1 MLGAAEE
8 FEMLPGRG
16 VCARIDGKCI
26 LEGKAALLLEHGVE
40 MTMPGEAGD
49 YIDRGCTATYVAA
62 EGEFIGFLAL
72 SDTLHEESAATI
84 KLNMT
89 LSMTLSMTLN
99 FVAITLAIIGT
110 LNPVVGAGIY
120 YLSKEKHDPESKKIY
135 TVVSVIG
142 GAVAIVCA
150 VLLAVV

>member
-49 YIDRGCTATYVAA
+49 YIDRGYTATYMAA

-72 SDTLHEESAATI
+72 SDTLREESAATSSS
-84 KLNMT
+84 T
-89 LSMTLSMTLN
+89 
-99 FVAITLAIIGT
+99 
-110 LNPVVGAGIY
+110 
-120 YLSKEKHDPESKKIY
+120 
-135 TVVSVIG
+135 
-142 GAVAIVCA
+142 
-150 VLLAVV
+150 

>member
-1 MLGAAEE
+1 MERSFIHEASY
-8 FEMLPGRG
+8 
-16 VCARIDGKCI
+16 
-26 LEGKAALLLEHGVE
+26 GKAALLLEHGVE

-49 YIDRGCTATYVAA
+49 YIDRGCTATYVAE

-72 SDTLHEESAATI
+72 SDTLREESAATI
-84 KLNMT
+84 KLN
-89 LSMTLSMTLN
+89 MTLSMTLN

-120 YLSKEKHDPESKKIY
+120 YLSKEKHDPESKTIY

-142 GAVAIVCA
+142 GAIAIVCA
-150 VLLAVV
+150 VLLAVA

>member
-1 MLGAAEE
+1 M
-8 FEMLPGRG
+8 
-16 VCARIDGKCI
+16 
-26 LEGKAALLLEHGVE
+26 
-40 MTMPGEAGD
+40 
-49 YIDRGCTATYVAA
+49 AA

-72 SDTLHEESAATI
+72 SDTLREESAATI
-84 KLNMT
+84 KLN
-89 LSMTLSMTLN
+89 MTLSMTLN

-110 LNPVVGAGIY
+110 LNPVVRAGIY

-150 VLLAVV
+150 VLLALRKTAPEATGEKRLILTAK

>member
-1 MLGAAEE
+1 MERSFIHEASY
-8 FEMLPGRG
+8 
-16 VCARIDGKCI
+16 
-26 LEGKAALLLEHGVE
+26 GKAALLLEHGVE

-72 SDTLHEESAATI
+72 SDTLREESAATI
-84 KLNMT
+84 KLN
-89 LSMTLSMTLN
+89 MTLSMTLN

-142 GAVAIVCA
+142 GAIAIVCA
-150 VLLAVV
+150 VLLAVA

>member
-40 MTMPGEAGD
+40 MTMSGEAGD

-72 SDTLHEESAATI
+72 SDTLREESAATI
-84 KLNMT
+84 KLN
-89 LSMTLSMTLN
+89 MTLN

-150 VLLAVV
+150 VLLAVA

>member
-26 LEGKAALLLEHGVE
+26 LEGEAALLLEHGVE

-72 SDTLHEESAATI
+72 SDTLREESA
-84 KLNMT
+84 LN
-89 LSMTLSMTLN
+89 MTLSMTLN

-150 VLLAVV
+150 VLLAVA

>member
-1 MLGAAEE
+1 
-8 FEMLPGRG
+8 
-16 VCARIDGKCI
+16 
-26 LEGKAALLLEHGVE
+26 

-72 SDTLHEESAATI
+72 SDTLREESAATI
-84 KLNMT
+84 KLN
-89 LSMTLSMTLN
+89 MTLN

-110 LNPVVGAGIY
+110 LNPVVGAGIF

-150 VLLAVV
+150 VLLAVA

>member
-40 MTMPGEAGD
+40 MTMPGAAGD

-72 SDTLHEESAATI
+72 SDTLREESAATI
-84 KLNMT
+84 KLN
-89 LSMTLSMTLN
+89 MTLN

-150 VLLAVV
+150 VLLAVA